1 MGRLVHTARA
11 PPHPTTPCSCL
22 EAACRLQIDMSETV
36 AGPSKP
42 LPSLI
47 VVNNIKRELDK
58 ARDEGLLPA
67 VEDKRARTCKF
78 LRK

>member
-1 MGRLVHTARA
+1 
-11 PPHPTTPCSCL
+11 
-22 EAACRLQIDMSETV
+22 MSETA

-47 VVNNIKRELDK
+47 VVNNIKRELDR

-67 VEDKRARTCKF
+67 VEDKRARTRKF